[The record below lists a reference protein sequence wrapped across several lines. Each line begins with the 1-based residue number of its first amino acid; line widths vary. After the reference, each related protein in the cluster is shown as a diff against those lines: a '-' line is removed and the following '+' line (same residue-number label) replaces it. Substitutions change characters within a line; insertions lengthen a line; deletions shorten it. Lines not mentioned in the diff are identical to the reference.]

1 MRRLILLTITLV
13 ILINVC
19 YASFPVMQDV
29 QIEIANVNESFQDP
43 WYISLKN
50 AIFFLVSS
58 VFGVMLTLLF
68 FIEGFIAEDREG
80 PIGGLVAALLIGIG
94 LLFSS
99 VFYGRKVWRDK
110 LSQKMILG
118 IISLFIIGFLLMILT
133 YGGGFSGG

>member
-1 MRRLILLTITLV
+1 
-13 ILINVC
+13 
-19 YASFPVMQDV
+19 MQDV

-50 AIFFLVSS
+50 AILFLVSS
-58 VFGVMLTLLF
+58 VFGVTLTLLF
-68 FIEGFIAEDREG
+68 FIEGFITEDREG

>member
-118 IISLFIIGFLLMILT
+118 IISLFIISSLLMILT

>member
-50 AIFFLVSS
+50 AILFLVSS

-118 IISLFIIGFLLMILT
+118 IISLFIISSLLMILT

>member
-1 MRRLILLTITLV
+1 MRRLILLTITLI

-19 YASFPVMQDV
+19 YASFPVIQDA

-58 VFGVMLTLLF
+58 VFGVMLTLIF

-118 IISLFIIGFLLMILT
+118 IISLFIIGFLLRVLT

>member
-1 MRRLILLTITLV
+1 MRRLILLTITL
-13 ILINVC
+13 ITLINVC
-19 YASFPVMQDV
+19 YASFPVIQDA

-50 AIFFLVSS
+50 AILFLVSS
-58 VFGVMLTLLF
+58 VFGVMLTLIF

-118 IISLFIIGFLLMILT
+118 IIFLFIIGFLLMILT

>member
-1 MRRLILLTITLV
+1 MRRLILLTITLI

-19 YASFPVMQDV
+19 YASFPVIQDA

-58 VFGVMLTLLF
+58 VFGVMLTLIF

-118 IISLFIIGFLLMILT
+118 IISLFIIGFLLMVLT

>member
-50 AIFFLVSS
+50 AILFLVSS

-118 IISLFIIGFLLMILT
+118 IISLFIIGFLLMLLT